1 MRGLPSTP
9 GPRPS
14 TRQAHRGADIPTH
27 EPPRVTV
34 APIGPEHTN
43 AIQALASDP
52 ALALTTNLPD
62 PYPPD
67 GAERFVAKVTKT
79 AAEGTEVVYAILADD
94 ELVGVCGFLEIGGT
108 PKRAELGYWIG
119 RPYWGRSYAT
129 KGVRLALQ
137 RGITDLH
144 LDRIVACHI
153 TSNPASGRVLERNG
167 FHLTH
172 EGPATR
178 GEKWS
183 PEDIFAHYE
192 LLSGER

>member
-1 MRGLPSTP
+1 MTIE
-9 GPRPS
+9 
-14 TRQAHRGADIPTH
+14 IPPTI
-27 EPPRVTV
+27 RV
-34 APIGPEHTN
+34 APIGPEHIP
-43 AIQALASDP
+43 AIQELASDP

-67 GAERFVAKVTKT
+67 GAQRFVAKVTQT

-108 PKRAELGYWIG
+108 PKQAELGYWIG
-119 RPYWGRSYAT
+119 RPYWGRGYA
-129 KGVRLALQ
+129 KEGVRLALQ
-137 RGITDLH
+137 RGITDLQ
-144 LDRIVACHI
+144 LDRIIACHI

-183 PEDIFAHYE
+183 ADDVFTHYE
-192 LLSGER
+192 LLTSE